1 VLQVLVKSSLW
12 WFLCNAYLVRS
23 SETYQFN
30 LTPSDVAAAI
40 RSQNAQV
47 AVGQL
52 GGAPAVQGQVLN
64 ATVNAQSMLQT
75 PEQFR
80 NIFLKTLLM
89 AHKFV

>member
-1 VLQVLVKSSLW
+1 MLQ
-12 WFLCNAYLVRS
+12 
-23 SETYQFN
+23 
-30 LTPSDVAAAI
+30 AI

-75 PEQFR
+75 PEQFK
-80 NIFLKTLLM
+80 IFS
-89 AHKFV
+89 

>member
-12 WFLCNAYLVRS
+12 WFLRNAYLARS
-23 SETYQFN
+23 SETDQFN

-52 GGAPAVQGQVLN
+52 GGAPAVQV
-64 ATVNAQSMLQT
+64 
-75 PEQFR
+75 
-80 NIFLKTLLM
+80 
-89 AHKFV
+89 KF